1 MYPKTGA
8 MGAAKRP
15 QREFWERRLGRGS
28 SWGLG
33 KENNTKPWVPPTRK
47 ISPPLR
53 GCDIGSLARGTK
65 NIIPRTCTPRPGR
78 WGPRSGPRE
87 SFGRDVLVKKE
98 ISKTGVHLLVLLA
111 RYHPHYVG
119 AASNTP
125 ARGTKNIIPRPCT
138 PRPGRWGPRSGP
150 VISYSNSQLSIA
162 LSQKPRFR
170 EVGGKVL
177 FHSDYIENYRNEWW
191 YYSIIWYKYHT
202 IINGNSNWVSNWELL
217 NIHINCKNMEL
228 NFQICNSNWVSN
240 WRIADCCNSIWFFS
254 NNCE

>member
-1 MYPKTGA
+1 MYVLPTRKISPPLRGCDIGSLARGTKNIIPRTCTPRPG
-8 MGAAKRP
+8 GGGREAAP
-15 QREFWERRLGRGS
+15 EREFWERRLGRGS

-138 PRPGRWGPRSGP
+138 PRPGRWGAAKRPC
-150 VISYSNSQLSIA
+150 N
-162 LSQKPRFR
+162 K
-170 EVGGKVL
+170 L
-177 FHSDYIENYRNEWW
+177 F
-191 YYSIIWYKYHT
+191 K
-202 IINGNSNWVSNWELL
+202 
-217 NIHINCKNMEL
+217 
-228 NFQICNSNWVSN
+228 
-240 WRIADCCNSIWFFS
+240 
-254 NNCE
+254 